1 MSNNTSNKVKNVSQ
15 KVEGKV
21 KETAGRVT
29 GDAKLERSGKID
41 QVSGNAKQTG
51 EKLKDAVRKK

>member
-1 MSNNTSNKVKNVSQ
+1 MGTKDKVKNFSQ

-21 KETAGRVT
+21 KESTGRAT
-29 GDAKLERSGKID
+29 GNTKLARSGKID
-41 QVSGNAKQTG
+41 QIAGNAKQTG